1 MVVVK
6 RSDMFLKTR
15 KEAPAAET
23 AKNAQLLIRAGYIH
37 KEMAGVYSFLPL
49 GLITLNKIID
59 IIRQEINAIGGQEM
73 FMSTLQSK
81 ELWQKSG
88 RWHDEVVD
96 IWFKTRLH
104 GGQGF
109 HQGPELGLSNTHEEA
124 LTAIMTNFVHSY
136 KDLPTFAY
144 HFQTKFRNEPR
155 AKNGLLRCREFIM
168 KDLYSFSRS
177 PQEHDKFYK
186 NAQAAYAKIFDRL
199 GLGQDTY
206 LTFASGGSFSKYSH
220 EFQTVTDVGED
231 TIYVHEDR
239 RLAVNREVLNDE
251 VLADLGLS
259 KAELV
264 EKKAVEVGNIFP
276 LGTRFSDVLG
286 LTFTDEQGT
295 PKPVIMGSYGIGP
308 ARVMGTIVERT
319 ADDRGLVWSEEL
331 APAKVYLIKL
341 GSDPQTSDTAE
352 GIYGQLTAAGVGV
365 IYDNRDERAG
375 EMFADADLLGIP
387 LRMVVSEKT
396 LAQGSIE
403 LKERSSAQPRMIPR
417 DKVVESL
424 VKYG

>member
-15 KEAPAAET
+15 KEAPADET

-168 KDLYSFSRS
+168 KDLYSFSKD
-177 PQEHDKFYK
+177 QAEHDEFYK
-186 NAQAAYAKIFDRL
+186 QAQGAYTKIFDRL

-206 LTFASGGSFSKYSH
+206 LTFSS
-220 EFQTVTDVGED
+220 
-231 TIYVHEDR
+231 R
-239 RLAVNREVLNDE
+239 RH
-251 VLADLGLS
+251 
-259 KAELV
+259 
-264 EKKAVEVGNIFP
+264 F
-276 LGTRFSDVLG
+276 
-286 LTFTDEQGT
+286 
-295 PKPVIMGSYGIGP
+295 Y
-308 ARVMGTIVERT
+308 
-319 ADDRGLVWSEEL
+319 
-331 APAKVYLIKL
+331 
-341 GSDPQTSDTAE
+341 
-352 GIYGQLTAAGVGV
+352 
-365 IYDNRDERAG
+365 
-375 EMFADADLLGIP
+375 
-387 LRMVVSEKT
+387 
-396 LAQGSIE
+396 
-403 LKERSSAQPRMIPR
+403 
-417 DKVVESL
+417 
-424 VKYG
+424 